1 MKVTVN
7 SKEVTNFIERVQAYD
22 DKCYNALTAY
32 GKISA
37 KNLENKAKKN
47 AKWIDRTG
55 QARKSIKGDAE
66 RTGENITITLEGYAT
81 QDNKEYF
88 QYLELYHQK
97 KNAILKPTIDDNY
110 DEVLKGCIKTL
121 SKVEL

>member
-7 SKEVTNFIERVQAYD
+7 SKEITNLIERAQAYD
-22 DKCYNALTAY
+22 DKCFNALTAY

-37 KNLENKAKKN
+37 KSLENKAKKN

-55 QARKSIKGDAE
+55 QARKSIKGDSE

-81 QDNKEYF
+81 QDDKEYF

-110 DEVLKGCIKTL
+110 DEVLKGYIKTL